1 MYPCLGCLRC
11 SDGCRRRCRRRSSE
25 HAVDVRH
32 LRTGHGSM
40 IQLNSN
46 TQHHPLSVAIEL
58 EHAPVAR
65 SHMVDAFC
73 KNERFSTLSVGFDRN
88 ASATSQRWWVGC
100 SGEGGP
106 AQSIVVL
113 VQLSTR
119 TARRTGSACCASA
132 RTASTRR
139 PWPASGSCSRRSCPH
154 PWSRTC
160 RTGTLGCRGTPSRT
174 PAGC

>member
-1 MYPCLGCLRC
+1 MYPCSGCLQC

-65 SHMVDAFC
+65 SHMVVAFC
-73 KNERFSTLSVGFDRN
+73 ENERFSTLSVGFDRN
-88 ASATSQRWWVGC
+88 ASATSLKCKAVRTTSCPRQPSWSPLMVLMVPVEI
-100 SGEGGP
+100 GEVGGP
-106 AQSIVVL
+106 TRQTSTHTSRATQLWRLSAQTRLRRQGS
-113 VQLSTR
+113 VQ
-119 TARRTGSACCASA
+119 CCE
-132 RTASTRR
+132 
-139 PWPASGSCSRRSCPH
+139 CED
-154 PWSRTC
+154 
-160 RTGTLGCRGTPSRT
+160 CRGNCELSDCMDF
-174 PAGC
+174 G